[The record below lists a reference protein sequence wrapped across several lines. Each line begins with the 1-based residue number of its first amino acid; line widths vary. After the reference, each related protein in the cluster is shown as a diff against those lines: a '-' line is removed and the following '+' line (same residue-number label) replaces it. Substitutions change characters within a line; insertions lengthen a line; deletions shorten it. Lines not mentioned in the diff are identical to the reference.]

1 MDNDVIRKALKKYKT
16 TSRVYLKAIKLT
28 GEIMKASM
36 EEKYF
41 YGAMQDFTR
50 DDRDFIKEH
59 RFIML
64 EMMTRIINEEYVS
77 TIWDEHYKEVEY
89 TVAIGKILD
98 MFSS

>member
-1 MDNDVIRKALKKYKT
+1 MDNNVIREALKKYRT

-28 GEIMKASM
+28 GEIIKAST

-41 YGAMQDFTR
+41 YGALQNFTR

-64 EMMTRIINEEYVS
+64 EMMTGVINEEYVS
-77 TIWDEHYKEVEY
+77 TMWDGHYKEVKY

-98 MFSS
+98 MFL